1 MKFNETVMKKLVHS
15 LTEGEGAPAFC
26 IEDEFYSYWE
36 LAACVARIRGALRR
50 VDEKYIGLVAN
61 DDLETYASIFALWME
76 GKCYV
81 PLHPLQPLGR
91 CLDIVGQVG
100 MKTILDSS
108 EETRYE
114 GCHVVMTRTLEDG
127 DALTDRPVECADSET
142 AYILFTSGTTG
153 RPKGVPITRGN
164 VAAFMEAFEALGM
177 EIGPDDRCLQM
188 FDLTFDLSVQSYL
201 IPVLAGAC
209 TYTVAPN
216 RIKYQAVFELLDEYR
231 LTFAMMVPSVIHYLR
246 PYMDEI
252 DVPEMRYSLFA
263 GEGLPVDDTECWS
276 RSVPCAEVW
285 NVYGPTEDTI
295 YCTAYRY
302 EREEECKAVNGIM
315 SIGRPM
321 KDVDTLIVDVD
332 CKVVETGER
341 GELCLAGP
349 QLTPGYWHDEEKN
362 RQAFFLLDGK
372 RYYRTGDICSVDAD
386 GDIAYYGRKDSQIKI
401 QGFRIELS
409 EIECVARK
417 FFHDE
422 AAVVA
427 LPVYDARKNCS
438 ISLAVE
444 TRDHNCGDSLMKH
457 MKALLPTYMLPQT
470 IHFLDRF
477 PLNVNNKIDRKKIAQ
492 MV

>member
-1 MKFNETVMKKLVHS
+1 M
-15 LTEGEGAPAFC
+15 
-26 IEDEFYSYWE
+26 
-36 LAACVARIRGALRR
+36 
-50 VDEKYIGLVAN
+50 
-61 DDLETYASIFALWME
+61 
-76 GKCYV
+76 
-81 PLHPLQPLGR
+81 
-91 CLDIVGQVG
+91 
-100 MKTILDSS
+100 
-108 EETRYE
+108 
-114 GCHVVMTRTLEDG
+114 
-127 DALTDRPVECADSET
+127 
-142 AYILFTSGTTG
+142 
-153 RPKGVPITRGN
+153 
-164 VAAFMEAFEALGM
+164 
-177 EIGPDDRCLQM
+177 
-188 FDLTFDLSVQSYL
+188 
-201 IPVLAGAC
+201 
-209 TYTVAPN
+209 
-216 RIKYQAVFELLDEYR
+216 
-231 LTFAMMVPSVIHYLR
+231 
-246 PYMDEI
+246 
-252 DVPEMRYSLFA
+252 
-263 GEGLPVDDTECWS
+263 
-276 RSVPCAEVW
+276 PCAEVW

-332 CKVVETGER
+332 CKVVGTGER

-362 RQAFFLLDGK
+362 RQAFFLLAGK

-444 TRDHNCGDSLMKH
+444 TRDHDCGDNLMKH